1 MKLGYVR
8 VSSREQNTIRQEVL
22 MGQLDVEMV
31 YIDKMSGKS
40 MDRPE
45 LQKLMDYV
53 RQGDTVIV
61 ESISR
66 FARNTKDLLELVE
79 QLNKKEVQFISQKE
93 QMDTATPQGRF
104 TLTIFAAIAEL
115 ERESIRQRQRE
126 GIDIAMANGKY
137 MGRPKKEPEQFE
149 EIYGIWKAKKITATK
164 ACRQL
169 QLARST
175 FYRKVQEYEEE
186 MNLEKHEKSTFPLS
200 NI

>member
-8 VSSREQNTIRQEVL
+8 VSSREQNTVRQEVL
-22 MGQLDVEMV
+22 MDKLGVEMV
-31 YIDKMSGKS
+31 YIDKMSEKNI
-40 MDRPE
+40 DRPE
-45 LQKLMDYV
+45 LQKLMEYV

-126 GIDIAMANGKY
+126 GIDIAMAEGRF
-137 MGRPKKEPEQFE
+137 MGRPKKELEQFE
-149 EIYGIWKAKKITATK
+149 EIYDNWKAKKITATK
-164 ACRQL
+164 VCKQL
-169 QLARST
+169 QIARST
-175 FYRKVQEYEEE
+175 FYRKVNEYERES
-186 MNLEKHEKSTFPLS
+186 MDNK
-200 NI
+200 